1 MSPKPVV
8 KTKKK
13 TKSQEDVRVKFADKP
28 ESPAAAEGESGRYVY
43 GIVQSRDRIDFGK
56 VGIGG
61 AGAMVY
67 TVNYLDIAAVVSNT
81 SVYIFDPT
89 RENALAHEH
98 VIETVMKTYT
108 IIPMSFGTVFR
119 TDNDIREVLQEHLLV
134 FEGCASSDV
143 GKLEFGLKVNWDRD
157 RIIEDIKQ
165 DDEEIRQFHQ
175 EIIRKHLQSTY
186 LARMQL
192 GRMIDKA
199 LAERSIGYVREIYE
213 ALRGVCVASRD
224 NQPIGDKMIMN
235 AAFLVEREREPEFD
249 DAVNSIA
256 KKYGQRLKFKYTG
269 PWPPYNFVNI
279 RLKLERRRS
288 GIMLLIDD
296 LLMLPFSGFNFVMKT
311 LRQVAEEQYTD
322 DAPIKERLLELQL
335 KLEAEEITE
344 EEYTRARGRHHSPVA
359 RDPEP

>member
-1 MSPKPVV
+1 MQVAAMKPSKKAVLPKSLARPR
-8 KTKKK
+8 KS
-13 TKSQEDVRVKFADKP
+13 TKSEDDVRVKFDDNSAP
-28 ESPAAAEGESGRYVY
+28 SSTTAGESGRYVY
-43 GIVQSRDRIDFGK
+43 GILQSRDRIDFGK

-61 AGAMVY
+61 AGEMVY
-67 TVNYLDIAAVVSNT
+67 TVNYQDIAAVVSNT

-119 TDNDIREVLQEHLLV
+119 TDNDIREVLKSIY
-134 FEGCASSDV
+134 SSLKDV
-143 GKLEFGLKVNWDRD
+143 LHQMSGKLEFGLKVNWDRD

-165 DDEEIRQFHQ
+165 EDEEIRKFHQ

-235 AAFLVEREREPEFD
+235 AAFLVERDREPEFD
-249 DAVNSIA
+249 EAVNSIA

-279 RLKLERRRS
+279 RLKLERV
-288 GIMLLIDD
+288 GA
-296 LLMLPFSGFNFVMKT
+296 G
-311 LRQVAEEQYTD
+311 
-322 DAPIKERLLELQL
+322 
-335 KLEAEEITE
+335 
-344 EEYTRARGRHHSPVA
+344 
-359 RDPEP
+359 